1 MGNGRRALMAIV
13 VVVLGCWP
21 GAALPDPFPGGL
33 PVCLEDLNIC
43 TGNLATCTATLNT
56 RTADL
61 ASCTAKLST
70 STASLATCTAN
81 EAACEGNLGTCTTN
95 LSASTTSLA
104 TCTTKEAA
112 CEASLGTCTTNL
124 SASTASLATCTTKE
138 TACEASLGTCTT
150 NLSASTAS
158 LATCTAGLAASQTDL
173 STCTTNLNARTADLT
188 TCTTSLTSCTA
199 DLGACTTDLGTCQ
212 SALASAQQFPETGQA
227 TCWNSSGGVVV
238 CAGTGQDGAVRAGA
252 PLSYTDNGDGT
263 VTDNNTKLVWEKK
276 SADGGIHDRD
286 ATYSWNDAFAVHVA
300 ALNAASFGGYSD
312 WRLPNVRELQSIVDY
327 ERFNPSVS
335 SAFNSNCNT
344 GVTVL
349 TGSCTTPDAHWVST
363 TTARSPAFAMV
374 VIFNDGLVGEHFKV
388 FERYVRAVRGG
399 P

>member
-61 ASCTAKLST
+61 ASCTTKLSA
-70 STASLATCTAN
+70 STASLATCTAK

-95 LSASTTSLA
+95 LSV
-104 TCTTKEAA
+104 
-112 CEASLGTCTTNL
+112 
-124 SASTASLATCTTKE
+124 
-138 TACEASLGTCTT
+138 
-150 NLSASTAS
+150 STAS

-173 STCTTNLNARTADLT
+173 STCTTNLNARTAELT

-212 SALASAQQFPETGQA
+212 SALAAAQQFPETGQA
-227 TCWNSSGGVVV
+227 TCWNSSGGVVA

-276 SADGGIHDRD
+276 SADGSIHDV
-286 ATYSWNDAFAVHVA
+286 TNLYSWDDAFAVIA

-312 WRLPNVRELQSIVDY
+312 WRLPNVKELQSILDY
-327 ERFNPSVS
+327 EHFGPAVS
-335 SAFNSNCNT
+335 SAFNDKCL
-344 GVTVL
+344 GGATVL
-349 TGSCTTPDAHWVST
+349 TGSCTASFQYWASTSRAATPA
-363 TTARSPAFAMV
+363 TAWAVYFDQGYVAPLSKSF
-374 VIFNDGLVGEHFKV
+374 V
-388 FERYVRAVRGG
+388 FSVRAVRGG
-399 P
+399 L